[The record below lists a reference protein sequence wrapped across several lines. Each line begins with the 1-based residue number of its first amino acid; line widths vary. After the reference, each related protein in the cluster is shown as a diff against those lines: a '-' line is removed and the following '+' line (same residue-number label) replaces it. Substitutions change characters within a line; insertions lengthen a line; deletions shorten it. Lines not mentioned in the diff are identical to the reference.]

1 MYPTVEYVV
10 YVVEQSAGASG
21 WIVASSILSV
31 VIAAAALFFSI
42 KHIRDERK
50 HKILTTKP
58 KVIIQI
64 TSPELKKPGLRLSLV
79 NCGLGPAII
88 NRIEYSVNK
97 KPIESDVIA
106 ELARVILADEDGAF
120 FYNKPAKEQHL
131 APQES
136 YTIVDTDCDIY
147 QAHEV
152 KTRIS
157 EQLDIRIT
165 YSSIYG
171 EQFTTEL

>member
-1 MYPTVEYVV
+1 
-10 YVVEQSAGASG
+10 AGASG

-97 KPIESDVIA
+97 KPIKSDDIA
-106 ELARVILADEDGAF
+106 ELARAILADEDGAF
-120 FYNKPAKEQHL
+120 FYNKPFRQQQL
-131 APQES
+131 PPQER
-136 YTIVDTDCDIY
+136 YTIVDTDCHTDH
-147 QAHEV
+147 AH
-152 KTRIS
+152 S
-157 EQLDIRIT
+157 A
-165 YSSIYG
+165 
-171 EQFTTEL
+171 TTGIH